1 MKFIRKLRNRDIK
14 FYFKVDTIL
23 VFIIIFGT
31 LLRLYD
37 LANVPSGLHIDET
50 QSAYNGYLIS
60 KHLKNI
66 HGEFL
71 PTDIDYFEDY
81 RPAISSYLTAPF
93 TFLLGNNE
101 VSARLPSALAG
112 ILTIFLTYELCLLLL
127 KDRNIARFS
136 ALFLAVSPYH
146 VVFSRAS
153 TDGII
158 DIMWSVLSL
167 ICIISFFKGGG
178 GKWIFFA
185 YIFWILGFF
194 TYQTSRFLT
203 PIMVLI
209 TTVYGYFIL
218 KVNFK
223 KILIVILFLIAFLIF
238 PLGYFIKSGKAG
250 GRFDQVSV
258 FSFPETQR
266 SLNETITES
275 GYYKLNPSIVRTF
288 HNKITAYTEEI
299 GHRYI
304 SFFSPDTVLFNTT
317 LPIRYSVKD
326 IGMITI
332 FEFIGLLSAVYFSIR
347 KKEKKMLL
355 FFGMLLIA
363 PIPSAITFEASPNF
377 QRAIY
382 LLPFWQILAGYG
394 TYLALISLPRKLLR
408 PTIYLASSSVFIW
421 YLAFFLYQYFLITP
435 VHEPFYRAYEQKE
448 VALYLG
454 SADNKNNKI
463 VLSDNAGTYIY
474 YLYFNKLDIFN
485 VHVEKPTK
493 YFREDFKLANLDFKK
508 ERCIDDEKLLK
519 RNYNLVI
526 QFDDCTL
533 YPFLILEKEFNRKD
547 GSLALAAYRIDI
559 NLIKDYLYIKH
570 PECIIS
576 ANVNKKEMKD
586 ECRQYT
592 NII

>member
-1 MKFIRKLRNRDIK
+1 MKLINKLGIK
-14 FYFKVDTIL
+14 DTKYHLRIDFVL
-23 VFIIIFGT
+23 VIIIIFGA

-81 RPAISSYLTAPF
+81 RPALSSYLTAPF

-101 VSARLPSALAG
+101 VSARLPSSLAG
-112 ILTIFLTYELCLLLL
+112 IFTIFLVYKLVLLIL

-136 ALFLAVSPYH
+136 ALLLAVSPYH
-146 VVFSRAS
+146 VIFSRAS

-158 DIMWSVLSL
+158 DIMWSILSL
-167 ICIISFFKGGG
+167 ICIISFFKGKGVL
-178 GKWIFFA
+178 WIFAA
-185 YIFWILGFF
+185 YSFWILGFF

-209 TTVYGYFIL
+209 TTVYGHFIL

-223 KILIVILFLIAFLIF
+223 KILILVLFLIAFLIF

-288 HNKITAYTEEI
+288 HNKITAYTQDI
-299 GHRYI
+299 SRRYI
-304 SFFSPDTVLFNTT
+304 SFFSPDTVLINTT
-317 LPIRYSVKD
+317 LPIRYSVKN

-332 FEFIGLLSAVYFSIR
+332 FEFAGLLSAAYFFIR

-355 FFGMLLIA
+355 FFGMLLVG
-363 PIPSAITFEASPNF
+363 PIPSAITFDDSPNF
-377 QRAIY
+377 QRAIF
-382 LLPFWQILAGYG
+382 LLPYWQILAGYG
-394 TYLALISLPRKLLR
+394 IYLALISLQGKLR
-408 PTIYLASSSVFIW
+408 PILYLISSSVFIW
-421 YLAFFLYQYFLITP
+421 FLAFFMYQYFLIAP

-448 VALYLG
+448 VALYLA
-454 SADNKNNKI
+454 SEVNKSKKI
-463 VLSDNAGTYIY
+463 ILSDNTGTYIY
-474 YLYFNKLDIFN
+474 YLYFNKLDIFDLY
-485 VHVEKPTK
+485 VDKPTK
-493 YFREDFKLANLDFKK
+493 YFREDFSLANLDFKK
-508 ERCIDDEKLLK
+508 EKCINDEKLFK
-519 RNYNLVI
+519 QDYGLVI
-526 QFDDCTL
+526 QFEECSS
-533 YPFLILEKEFNRKD
+533 YPFLMKDKEFRRKD
-547 GSLALAAYRIDI
+547 NSLALVAYKIDI
-559 NLIKDYLYIKH
+559 NLLKDYLYKKH

-576 ANVNKKEMKD
+576 ANVNNTEMKD

>member
-1 MKFIRKLRNRDIK
+1 MKLIHKLISKKIK
-14 FYFKVDTIL
+14 DHLRIDFIL
-23 VFIIIFGT
+23 VIIIIIGS
-31 LLRLYD
+31 LLRLQN
-37 LANVPSGLHIDET
+37 LAIVPSGLHIDEA
-50 QSAYNGYLIS
+50 QSAYNGYLIG

-66 HGEFL
+66 HGEFF

-81 RPAISSYLTAPF
+81 RPALSSYLTAPF

-101 VSARLPSALAG
+101 IAARLPSALAG
-112 ILTIFLTYELCLLLL
+112 IFTIFLAYELCLLLL

-158 DIMWSVLSL
+158 DVMWSILSL
-167 ICIISFFKGGG
+167 ICITSFFKGKGI
-178 GKWIFFA
+178 KWVFLA
-185 YIFWILGFF
+185 YIFWVLGFF

-203 PIMVLI
+203 PIIVLA
-209 TTVYGYFIL
+209 TTVYGSVIL
-218 KVNFK
+218 KVNSK
-223 KILIVILFLIAFLIF
+223 KVLIVILFLIAFFIF

-275 GYYKLNPSIVRTF
+275 GYYKLNPNIVRTF
-288 HNKITAYTEEI
+288 HNKITAYAQDI
-299 GHRYI
+299 GRRYI

-317 LPIRYSVKD
+317 LPIRYSVKNL
-326 IGMITI
+326 GMITI

-394 TYLALISLPRKLLR
+394 TYLALTSLAGKSKAIL
-408 PTIYLASSSVFIW
+408 YLVGSSIFIW
-421 YLAFFLYQYFLITP
+421 YVAFFLYQYFLITP

-448 VALYLG
+448 VAKYLA
-454 SADNKNNKI
+454 SDANKYKKI
-463 VLSDNAGTYIY
+463 VLSDNAGTYLY
-474 YLYFNKLDIFN
+474 YLYFNKLDVFN
-485 VHVEKPTK
+485 LYVDKPTK
-493 YFREDFKLANLDFKK
+493 YFREDFKLSNLNFKK
-508 ERCIDDEKLLK
+508 ERCIDDEKLFA
-519 RNYNLVI
+519 REYELVV
-526 QFDDCTL
+526 QFEDCPV
-533 YPFLILEKEFNRKD
+533 YPFLEKEKEFRRKD
-547 GSLALAAYRIDI
+547 KSLAVLAYKI
-559 NLIKDYLYIKH
+559 NNNLLRDYLDKKYT
-570 PECIIS
+570 ECIIQINNNS
-576 ANVNKKEMKD
+576 KESK
-586 ECRQYT
+586 EKCRKYINT
-592 NII
+592 I

>member
-1 MKFIRKLRNRDIK
+1 MKFIRKLRSRDIK
-14 FYFKVDTIL
+14 FHFKIDTIL
-23 VFIIIFGT
+23 VIIIIFGA
-31 LLRLYD
+31 LIRLYN
-37 LANVPSGLHIDET
+37 LTNVPSGLHIDET
-50 QSAYNGYLIS
+50 QSAYNGFLIS
-60 KHLKNI
+60 KHLTNI

-81 RPAISSYLTAPF
+81 RPALSSYLTAPF

-112 ILTIFLTYELCLLLL
+112 ILTIFLTYKLCLLLL

-167 ICIISFFKGGG
+167 ICIISFFKGRG

-209 TTVYGYFIL
+209 TTVYGHFIL

-317 LPIRYSVKD
+317 LPIRYSVKN

-347 KKEKKMLL
+347 KKERKMLL
-355 FFGMLLIA
+355 FCGMLLIA

-408 PTIYLASSSVFIW
+408 PTIYLASSSIFIW
-421 YLAFFLYQYFLITP
+421 YLAFFMYQYFLITP
-435 VHEPFYRAYEQKE
+435 VHEPFYRADEQKE
-448 VALYLG
+448 LALYLN
-454 SADNKNNKI
+454 SKDVVDKKI
-463 VLSDNAGTYIY
+463 ILSDNAGTYIY
-474 YLYFNKLDIFN
+474 YLFFNKLDIFN

-493 YFREDFKLANLDFKK
+493 YFRGDFKLANLNFKK
-508 ERCIDDEKLLK
+508 ERCFSDNKLFEH
-519 RNYNLVI
+519 NYNIVI
-526 QFDDCTL
+526 LFEDCDA
-533 YPFLILEKEFNRKD
+533 YPFLKKEKDFRRKD
-547 GSLALAAYRIDI
+547 GSLALVAYKIDVNGLKEYLNKKYSECLLQINDNKIDAADRCS
-559 NLIKDYLYIKH
+559 LYIKA
-570 PECIIS
+570 I
-576 ANVNKKEMKD
+576 
-586 ECRQYT
+586 
-592 NII
+592 